1 MRQWLIQK
9 YGGASRIIS
18 DIINYLAV
26 RPKPGAND
34 SNARFSFFSHIFG
47 ALQRVERLSKIAE
60 INKQELETC
69 LYSRSTL
76 SSLSLVLP
84 QKTYVNWITKMMEN
98 GLDYKNPT
106 GAEAYI
112 LFKNLCTIERNT
124 SEGSRIPEKMSS
136 PKTKP
141 RSPKTKNKSAFKVQE
156 SKDESSYDEGGV
168 FASFHNKK

>member
-18 DIINYLAV
+18 DIINDLAV

-84 QKTYVNWITKMMEN
+84 QKT
-98 GLDYKNPT
+98 L
-106 GAEAYI
+106 
-112 LFKNLCTIERNT
+112 
-124 SEGSRIPEKMSS
+124 
-136 PKTKP
+136 
-141 RSPKTKNKSAFKVQE
+141 
-156 SKDESSYDEGGV
+156 
-168 FASFHNKK
+168 